1 MRTFQQLTEDFI
13 DKTTNI
19 FRTEIDNKFLSRV
32 FSVSKVISI
41 LIPIAY
47 CILMGL
53 GAMTEQLQF
62 SEYLATNPMYV
73 LLFLASMLCI
83 FIAYELKTIELHLV
97 DGEYKQAVTNIILM
111 LISQLILINP
121 LYIFIFGLILFK
133 SKNIYNFKIKKNIDL
148 TLIPAYGKLPILMIL
163 LNIFIMVQAVP
174 Q

>member
-32 FSVSKVISI
+32 FSISKVVSI

-47 CILMGL
+47 CALMGL
-53 GAMTEQLQF
+53 GAMNEQMQF

-97 DGEYKQAVTNIILM
+97 DGEHKQAVTNIVLM
-111 LISQLILINP
+111 LVSQLILINP
-121 LYIFIFGLILFK
+121 LYFFIFGLILFK
-133 SKNIYNFKIKKNIDL
+133 SRRIYSFKIKENIDL
-148 TLIPAYGKLPILMIL
+148 TLIPCYSKLPVLIIL
-163 LNIFIMVQAVP
+163 LNIFIMVQTLP
-174 Q
+174 